1 MVPILQGR
9 DPLTAVSPRP
19 SERRFLECVACTVG
33 RRGGRRLPL
42 WGHREVSPSFL
53 RRSSERLPPRLRFL
67 GSTRRGFGILPSPY
81 CSARRIAPRCYRPGD
96 AAIGVTPFEGHSP
109 FLTYC

>member
-53 RRSSERLPPRLRFL
+53 RRSSQRLPPMLRFA
-67 GSTRRGFGILPSPY
+67 GSTRRGFYIPPSSHS
-81 CSARRIAPRCYRPGD
+81 SANRIAPPSYRPGD
-96 AAIGVTPFEGHSP
+96 AA
-109 FLTYC
+109 L